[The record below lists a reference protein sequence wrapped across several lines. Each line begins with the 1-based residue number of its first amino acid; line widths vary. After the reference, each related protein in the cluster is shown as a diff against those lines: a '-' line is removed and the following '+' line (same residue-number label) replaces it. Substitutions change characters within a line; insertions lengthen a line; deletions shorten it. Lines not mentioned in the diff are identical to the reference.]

1 MLQLLHAGT
10 WLGIFNNI
18 LRYSPYVEEALTQL
32 KFSQDASGG
41 GKKIQQI
48 ISALKG
54 EFMLALPSSICMA
67 PSRET

>member
-48 ISALKG
+48 YLSAKG
-54 EFMLALPSSICMA
+54 RVYAGF
-67 PSRET
+67 TK